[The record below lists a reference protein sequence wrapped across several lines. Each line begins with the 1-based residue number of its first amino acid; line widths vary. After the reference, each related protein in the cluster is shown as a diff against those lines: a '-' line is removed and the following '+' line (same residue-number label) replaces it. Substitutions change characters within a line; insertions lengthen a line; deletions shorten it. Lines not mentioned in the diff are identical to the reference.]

1 MPMADVNMISAGSPI
16 WVVIFARIFLKER
29 LLVFDIINIFITLLG
44 IVFIIKPP
52 FIFGYDPSFELDHEY
67 YIAGVVVFLG
77 SVIFQSNVYIMLR
90 MLKDVHFSVTCF
102 MFGSIGALES
112 SSMLINYMNKT
123 LKFKFRTVF
132 SMTLGSPCVPECGAD
147 RFMLVAIGLLS
158 FIGMI

>member
-16 WVVIFARIFLKER
+16 WVVIFARVFLKER

-52 FIFGYDPSFELDHEY
+52 FIFGYDPSFVLDNEY

-77 SVIFQSNVYIMLR
+77 SVILQSNVYIILR

-102 MFGSIGALES
+102 VFGSIGALES
-112 SSMLINYMNKT
+112 SS
-123 LKFKFRTVF
+123 R
-132 SMTLGSPCVPECGAD
+132 CVRE
-147 RFMLVAIGLLS
+147 
-158 FIGMI
+158 